1 MNATAPKHEQ
11 LERQRQQI
19 LDTFIQQVKVE
30 GLRAVSM
37 LSIATRLGI
46 STKTL
51 YRHFSTKSE
60 LIQAVVEAND
70 ARFNAYRDQWLMAG
84 IDAHQRILLG
94 SLAWLE
100 VRDGLGDGFWHE
112 LQRDHVEVYA
122 LYEERLAVFLERGR
136 EILHP
141 EIRAGLNADHALHLL
156 WRSINDV
163 PGYADCEKLGLTRK
177 EALTQSIDIWARGS
191 LKMYQT
197 C

>member
-19 LDTFIQQVKVE
+19 LDTFIRLVKVD

-37 LSIATRLGI
+37 LSLATTLGI

-51 YRHFSTKSE
+51 YKHFSTKSG
-60 LIQAVVEAND
+60 LIQAVVVAND
-70 ARFNAYRDQWLMAG
+70 ARFNEYRAGWLLAG

-112 LQRDHVEVYA
+112 LQRDHIEVYA
-122 LYEERLAVFLERGR
+122 LYEERLAVFLQRGR
-136 EILHP
+136 ETLRP
-141 EIRAGLNADHALHLL
+141 EIRDGLNADHALYIL
-156 WRSINDV
+156 WKAINDV
-163 PGYADCEKLGLTRK
+163 PGYAECEKLGLTRK
-177 EALTQSIDIWARGS
+177 EALAQSIDIWARGS
-191 LKMYQT
+191 LKMYQ
-197 C
+197 